1 MPNNTNHASVI
12 SGKATYTPLGRAA
25 IGLGGGGGTMGVSM
39 AFSLISTSIL
49 AANATGTAVR
59 ALWVM
64 ALAAVVLWIID
75 RSKPATPRRA
85 IPVRVDKSKTPLY
98 REPERNQRLR
108 ALANLS
114 AGSVI
119 VAGLVA
125 VLVTFVAALVLEV
138 VGGLLGN

>member
-1 MPNNTNHASVI
+1 M
-12 SGKATYTPLGRAA
+12 
-25 IGLGGGGGTMGVSM
+25 
-39 AFSLISTSIL
+39 
-49 AANATGTAVR
+49 R

-75 RSKPATPRRA
+75 RSKPAMPRRA

-125 VLVTFVAALVLEV
+125 VLVAFVAALVLEV

>member
-1 MPNNTNHASVI
+1 
-12 SGKATYTPLGRAA
+12 
-25 IGLGGGGGTMGVSM
+25 M

-49 AANATGTAVR
+49 AATASGTAVR

-64 ALAAVVLWIID
+64 ALAAVVLWIVD
-75 RSKPATPRRA
+75 RYKPAAPRRP
-85 IPVRVDKSKTPLY
+85 IPVRVDKSRTPLY
-98 REPERNQRLR
+98 REPERNQRMR

-119 VAGLVA
+119 LAGLVA
-125 VLVTFVAALVLEV
+125 VVLAFLATLVLEL